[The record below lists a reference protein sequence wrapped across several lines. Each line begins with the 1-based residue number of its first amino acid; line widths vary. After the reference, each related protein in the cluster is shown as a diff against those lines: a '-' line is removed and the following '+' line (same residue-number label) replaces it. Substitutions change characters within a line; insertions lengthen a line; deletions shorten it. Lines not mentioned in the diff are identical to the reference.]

1 MPWEQ
6 VQGSLVA
13 TAMLL
18 GQKWKVFASDEYE
31 IDNNT
36 FPSMINAL
44 RNEWYIEAM
53 ALSTIVDKIMLD
65 GSVSSVVYSNESS
78 QSVTWSY
85 VDQTLTVNRNQRS
98 MPTFGIFTETKGS
111 LKELIISTLE
121 ILATSCGH
129 RYSTSKILKKN
140 SIHHSHMKKQSG
152 NLCTAIVYVIARLF
166 C

>member
-1 MPWEQ
+1 
-6 VQGSLVA
+6 
-13 TAMLL
+13 MLL

-31 IDNNT
+31 TDNNT

-129 RYSTSKILKKN
+129 RYSTSKILKKK
-140 SIHHSHMKKQSG
+140 IPF
-152 NLCTAIVYVIARLF
+152 TIVT
-166 C
+166 